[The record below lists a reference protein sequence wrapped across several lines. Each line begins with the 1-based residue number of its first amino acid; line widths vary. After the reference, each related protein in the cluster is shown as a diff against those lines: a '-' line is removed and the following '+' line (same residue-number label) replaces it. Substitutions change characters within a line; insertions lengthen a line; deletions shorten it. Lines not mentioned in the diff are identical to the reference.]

1 MIFVI
6 LPVRTKAISAS
17 KKVRCCVR
25 KECAYLLHAFGTKAL
40 WVARRFV
47 YEPYPGLHMQLLGFD
62 SRLGHGQHRY
72 GGTTLV
78 DVPCLLQGMLTSLV
92 PLGLVGASQSSSV
105 GACEGLKYVFTCQG
119 NQPHYNSRYQAGR
132 VAPVV

>member
-1 MIFVI
+1 MKS
-6 LPVRTKAISAS
+6 TSISN
-17 KKVRCCVR
+17 
-25 KECAYLLHAFGTKAL
+25 
-40 WVARRFV
+40 
-47 YEPYPGLHMQLLGFD
+47 D
-62 SRLGHGQHRY
+62 NN
-72 GGTTLV
+72 TLSIT
-78 DVPCLLQGMLTSLV
+78 LTSLV